1 MIKEMSYFVRRGPPL
16 VVTGHQ
22 KVRRK
27 LIVLRE
33 KKKGREARWK
43 DKEED
48 RQVNVGATDILL
60 TVCHKDNSSKRN
72 YYRLVFT

>member
-22 KVRRK
+22 RVRRK

-33 KKKGREARWK
+33 KKKRERGK
-43 DKEED
+43 VEGQ
-48 RQVNVGATDILL
+48 RGGSPSQRGS
-60 TVCHKDNSSKRN
+60 H
-72 YYRLVFT
+72 

>member
-22 KVRRK
+22 RVKRK

-33 KKKGREARWK
+33 KKGREARWK

>member
-1 MIKEMSYFVRRGPPL
+1 MSYFVRRGPPL

-22 KVRRK
+22 RVKRK

-33 KKKGREARWK
+33 KKGREARWK